1 MVTFYSAKHSK
12 TNGIISI
19 ILVIISAMFGVFS
32 LLFDSIYKDIM
43 YIVLGLALFYF
54 IAFLVSLNTE
64 KKEKEINK
72 KFEQENNISDSVFN
86 ETFSAEVVEYIYSN
100 SFNLPSF
107 LIEIKSGCIEI
118 NDKVLLPDGTKTRI
132 TNIFFKPGRPIT
144 KKAYSG
150 ETVKIILNGIRNE
163 KKLSVG
169 MKIIKNA

>member
-64 KKEKEINK
+64 KKKKKLIKNLNK
-72 KFEQENNISDSVFN
+72 KI
-86 ETFSAEVVEYIYSN
+86 IY
-100 SFNLPSF
+100 LILF
-107 LIEIKSGCIEI
+107 LMKPL
-118 NDKVLLPDGTKTRI
+118 VLR
-132 TNIFFKPGRPIT
+132 
-144 KKAYSG
+144 
-150 ETVKIILNGIRNE
+150 
-163 KKLSVG
+163 
-169 MKIIKNA
+169 